1 MLNVEG
7 LRIEVGGEPLVA
19 GLELAVEGGQ
29 CVGLTG
35 PSGSGKPT
43 VLRTLAGRI
52 DAVEGTI
59 RLDGRSPAEVGW
71 PRFRRSVLYT
81 AQRPVM
87 FPGSV
92 AENLRRPFEYASA
105 DRSFPTDEARD
116 LFDRLGLEGERIDQ
130 EGETL
135 SVGQQQRVALIRAML
150 VRPRF
155 LLLDEPTSALDDD
168 AATRVES
175 LLGVF
180 LADGGGAVLV
190 SHDGEQVERLC
201 HTRVSLEGGRR

>member
-35 PSGSGKPT
+35 PSGSGKTT
-43 VLRTLAGRI
+43 VLRTLAGLI

-59 RLDGRSPAEVGW
+59 RLDGRRPAEVG
-71 PRFRRSVLYT
+71 VLYT

-92 AENLRRPFEYASA
+92 ADNLRRPFEYASA

-135 SVGQQQRVALIRAML
+135 SVGQQQRGALIRAML